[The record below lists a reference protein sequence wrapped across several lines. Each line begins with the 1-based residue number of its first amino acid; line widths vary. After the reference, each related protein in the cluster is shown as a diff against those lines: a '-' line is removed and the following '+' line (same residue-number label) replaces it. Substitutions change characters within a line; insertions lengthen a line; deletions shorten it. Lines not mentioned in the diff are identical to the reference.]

1 MRLCVIIFRKL
12 FEETREKMILPGFL
26 FLMIPRKTL
35 NGVLR
40 LLVFSY
46 ISLFMLLWVIVD
58 G

>member
-1 MRLCVIIFRKL
+1 
-12 FEETREKMILPGFL
+12 
-26 FLMIPRKTL
+26 MIPRKTL

-46 ISLFMLLWVIVD
+46 ISLFMFLWVIVD